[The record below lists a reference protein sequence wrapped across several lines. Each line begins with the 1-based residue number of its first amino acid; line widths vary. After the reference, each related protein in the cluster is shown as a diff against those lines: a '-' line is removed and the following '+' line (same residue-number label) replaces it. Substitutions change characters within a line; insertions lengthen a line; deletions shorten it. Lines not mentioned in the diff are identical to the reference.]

1 MTELMI
7 ALRRS
12 PRMLLE
18 RDGHPGPGPG
28 RLAVVLARAGVGKT
42 PFLVS
47 VGVDALLSGQRVL
60 HVSLER
66 TVDKIRTWY
75 DDLLMEMLR
84 RERKLEHWSAL
95 QLHIERRRH
104 IHTYMGRSFSIER
117 LRQAL
122 ELLREAM
129 EFSPEV
135 IILDRVEYTELDAP
149 LVAALRELAGEL
161 GAELWMAC
169 RTHREGPQGSP
180 GHLPPPADAFEDHV
194 DVAFRLDPHK
204 AKIRLHVLKDR
215 GEMIDKA
222 LNILLDPQTLLLTT
236 GVGGKR

>member
-12 PRMLLE
+12 PRVLLE

-42 PFLVS
+42 PLLVS
-47 VGVDALLSGQRVL
+47 VGVDALLAGQRVL

-66 TVDKIRTWY
+66 TVEKVRAWY

-95 QLHIERRRH
+95 QLHMERGRH
-104 IHTYMGRSFSIER
+104 IHTYVGRSFSLDR
-117 LRQAL
+117 LRQNL

-129 EFSPEV
+129 EFVPQV
-135 IILDRVEYTELDAP
+135 IIIDRVEYAEIDAP
-149 LVAALRELAGEL
+149 LVASLRQLAAETQ
-161 GAELWMAC
+161 AELWMAC
-169 RTHREGPQGSP
+169 RTHRDGPQAEP
-180 GHLPPPADAFEDHV
+180 GHLPPPADAFEEHV
-194 DVAFRLDPHK
+194 DVAFRLDPYQ
-204 AKIRLHVLKDR
+204 AKVRLHVLKDQGTMVGR
-215 GEMIDKA
+215 D